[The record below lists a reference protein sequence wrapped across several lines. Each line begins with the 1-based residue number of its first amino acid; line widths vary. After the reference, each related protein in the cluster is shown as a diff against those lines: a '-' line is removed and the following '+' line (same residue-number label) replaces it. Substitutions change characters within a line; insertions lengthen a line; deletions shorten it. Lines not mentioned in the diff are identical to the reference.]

1 MEIKILLQP
10 KDFKPSCRNW
20 EIEGILNPGAIR
32 LPNKKILL
40 MARVAESFPKLKEQ
54 NLCPVIVTKQEYN
67 KEKDKS
73 IKGIIG
79 KDKNYFVASACK
91 LPTISHFRKI
101 VLSKDGLKLEK
112 KSQVQDFSPNPKT
125 SEYGVEDPRITK
137 LDDNYLMTYVS
148 VSEESGVS
156 VTLAISKDLK
166 NWERRGIIFQE
177 QNKDV
182 VIFPEKINGK
192 FVALNR
198 PESNIISKSD
208 IWISYSKDLIYWGRE
223 KNILRTREYSWEEA
237 RNGAGPPP
245 IKTKKGWLVI
255 YHGVRIVDNQS
266 NYSAGAVLL
275 DLKNPEKILARSP
288 ANKPLFSPEN
298 LFEKHGFMNNVTFP
312 TGLIED
318 LNKKDVLIYG
328 GGADTTVTVR
338 KMSLDKIFKSME
350 YY

>member
-1 MEIKILLQP
+1 MEIKILLKP
-10 KDFKPSCRNW
+10 KDFKPSYRNW
-20 EIEGILNPGAIR
+20 EIEGVLNPGAIR

-40 MARVAESFPKLKEQ
+40 MARVAESCPKLKEKD
-54 NLCPVIVTKQEYN
+54 LCPLIVTKKEYD

-79 KDKNYFVASACK
+79 KNKNYFVADSCK

-101 VLSKDGLKLEK
+101 IVSKDGFKVEK

-137 LDDNYLMTYVS
+137 LEKNYLMTYVS
-148 VSEESGVS
+148 VSEASGVS
-156 VTLAISKDLK
+156 ATLAISSDLK

-192 FVALNR
+192 YVALNR
-198 PESNIISKSD
+198 PESNIISKAD
-208 IWISYSKDLIYWGRE
+208 IWISYSKDLIYWGKE

-255 YHGVRIVDNQS
+255 YHGVRIIDNQS

-298 LFEKHGFMNNVTFP
+298 LFEKQGFMNNVTFP
-312 TGLIED
+312 TGLVED

-338 KMSLDKIFKSME
+338 KMPLDKIFKSME